1 MVALKSILLVILTLS
16 DKAFSAATGIPR
28 ATITVKNQANVMKKV
43 FRNVNV
49 IGAPQPRTTTEAQ
62 IYETT
67 LATVTSTT
75 VASYSTSTVKT
86 PNNFKYLLNFGYYA
100 PKLKFRDVKQLSPHA
115 TTSQYPQRLDC
126 TKNCPSTTVKTI
138 VVKTETVTLANYPPK
153 VARFSVATVSPTVTV
168 HDTVARQTVATKR
181 VIVQTMIPANPYYE
195 ACGSDAFLKTA
206 NLGNTIILY
215 KPVQASINQQYYFS
229 GDTST
234 PYTSCIHCNKNT
246 KCFLAQT

>member
-1 MVALKSILLVILTLS
+1 
-16 DKAFSAATGIPR
+16 
-28 ATITVKNQANVMKKV
+28 MKKV
-43 FRNVNV
+43 FRNVNTAISTV
-49 IGAPQPRTTTEAQ
+49 
-62 IYETT
+62 
-67 LATVTSTT
+67 TVTSTT
-75 VASYSTSTVKT
+75 VASYSTSTVKA

-126 TKNCPSTTVKTI
+126 TKNCPSTTVKTTKI